1 LIRSNVAQSS
11 IALAIST
18 TQKRQAAVTER
29 LFVIS
34 NYALFADGT
43 IDIQAIPINKTSV
56 ECQ

>member
-1 LIRSNVAQSS
+1 MA
-11 IALAIST
+11 AIST